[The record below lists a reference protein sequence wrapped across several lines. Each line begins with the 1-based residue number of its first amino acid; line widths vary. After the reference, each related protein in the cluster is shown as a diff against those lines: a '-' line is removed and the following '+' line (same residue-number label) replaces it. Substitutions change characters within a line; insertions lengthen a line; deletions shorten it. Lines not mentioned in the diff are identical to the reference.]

1 MEIYKNLTWLCEAPQ
16 ELLENFNS
24 IIADANLDR
33 LKEISKYKLSDSHI
47 KKIYAKHRD
56 ILNSKKG
63 KKNAIKLLVVSSN
76 TFDFIAPQL
85 LVAALRNNLHLDIS
99 ILPFGNI
106 ASLLMQ
112 GIDNNELE
120 KFDYVLLSYDHKGL
134 NIVDDFN
141 NSKKEVFLNAVQEIL
156 TIKNIVN
163 NQLKATLIF
172 QSVIPSTENIFGNME
187 NYLAE
192 TRNKIIADINGEI
205 LAMSEQSDVLFFNV
219 EETAKRVGLANWYDH
234 RMYYWAKL
242 PFNANFYGIY
252 ASKLINLI
260 AADKGLTKKALVLD
274 LDNTLW
280 GGVIG
285 DDGVDGIKATV
296 GDPKGESFLNFQ
308 EYCKRLK
315 SRGILLA
322 VCSKNTIENALL
334 PFKENPDMVLHED
347 DFVVFKAN
355 WNNKADNIREIADEM
370 NIGLDSMV
378 FVDDNPTERNLVRK
392 FLPEVSVPE
401 VSDDVSSFP
410 EIISSAGYFESTRF
424 SRDDISRSED
434 YKLNKKRNALKERST
449 DISEYLSSLEMYS
462 EVSAVTMENSTRPVQ
477 LMLKTNQ
484 FNLSNKRRNEKD
496 LESLLLNDNF
506 TILQFRLQDK
516 FADNGVVSVVV
527 LEKKGKVL
535 FIDTWVMSCR
545 VFGRTLEFFIFN
557 EILKFAHTNMIEALN
572 AEYKKTEKNKL
583 ILDLLKTLNFK
594 KIHDNKDS
602 SLWELNHSNFTR
614 PTYYIKE
621 FI

>member
-24 IIADANLDR
+24 IIADADLDR
-33 LKEISKYKLSDSHI
+33 ITEISKYKLSDSHI
-47 KKIYAKHRD
+47 KKIYDSYLD
-56 ILNSKKG
+56 IPKSKKG
-63 KKNAIKLLVVSSN
+63 KKNAIKLLVASSN

-85 LVAALRNNLHLDIS
+85 LVAALRNNLHIDIS
-99 ILPFGNI
+99 VLPFGNI

-112 GIDNNELE
+112 GIENKKQEE
-120 KFDYVLLSYDHKGL
+120 FDYVLLSYDHKGL

-141 NSKKEVFLNAVQEIL
+141 NSKKEVFLNALQEIL

-163 NQLKATLIF
+163 KQLKSTLIF
-172 QSVIPSTENIFGNME
+172 QSVIPSAENIFGNIE

-192 TRNKIIADINGEI
+192 TKNKIIDDINEEI
-205 LAMSEQSDVLFFNV
+205 LSMSEQSDVLFFNI
-219 EETAKRVGLANWYDH
+219 EETAKRVGLANWLDH

-242 PFNANFYGIY
+242 PFNASFYGIY

-285 DDGVDGIKATV
+285 DDGVDGIKASV

-322 VCSKNTIENALL
+322 VCSKNTLENALL

-355 WNNKADNIREIADEM
+355 WNNKADNIREIAEEM

-378 FVDDNPTERNLVRK
+378 FVDDNPVERNLVRK

-401 VSDDVSSFP
+401 VPNDVSSFP

-434 YKLNKKRNALKERST
+434 YKLNKKRNALKESST
-449 DISEYLSSLEMYS
+449 DIAEYLRSLEMYS
-462 EVSAVTMENSTRPVQ
+462 EVSPVTMENLTRPVQ

-484 FNLSNKRRNEKD
+484 FNLSNKRRSEKD
-496 LESLLLNDNF
+496 LESLLSNDNF

-516 FADNGVVSVVV
+516 FADNGVVSVIVI
-527 LEKKGKVL
+527 EKKEKVL

-557 EILKFAHTNMIEALN
+557 EILKFAQANKIKVIN

-594 KIHDNKDS
+594 KTHGNEDS
-602 SLWELNHSNFTR
+602 SLWELNLSNFSR
-614 PTYYIKE
+614 ATYYIKE

>member
-24 IIADANLDR
+24 IIADADLDR
-33 LKEISKYKLSDSHI
+33 ITEISKYKLSDSHI
-47 KKIYAKHRD
+47 KKIYDSYLD
-56 ILNSKKG
+56 IPKSKKG
-63 KKNAIKLLVVSSN
+63 KKNAIKLLVASSN

-99 ILPFGNI
+99 VLPFGNI

-112 GIDNNELE
+112 GIDNKKQEE
-120 KFDYVLLSYDHKGL
+120 FDYVLLSYDHKGL

-141 NSKKEVFLNAVQEIL
+141 NSKKEVFLNALQEIL

-163 NQLKATLIF
+163 KQLKATLIF
-172 QSVIPSTENIFGNME
+172 QSVIPSAENIFGNIE

-192 TRNKIIADINGEI
+192 TKNKIIDDINEEI
-205 LAMSEQSDVLFFNV
+205 LSMSEQSDVLFFNI
-219 EETAKRVGLANWYDH
+219 EETAKRVGLANWLDH

-242 PFNANFYGIY
+242 PFNASFYGIY

-285 DDGVDGIKATV
+285 DDGVDGIKASV

-322 VCSKNTIENALL
+322 VCSKNTLENALL

-355 WNNKADNIREIADEM
+355 WNNKADNIREIAEEM

-378 FVDDNPTERNLVRK
+378 FVDDNPAERNLVRK

-401 VSDDVSSFP
+401 VPNDVSSFP

-424 SRDDISRSED
+424 SR
-434 YKLNKKRNALKERST
+434 
-449 DISEYLSSLEMYS
+449 
-462 EVSAVTMENSTRPVQ
+462 
-477 LMLKTNQ
+477 
-484 FNLSNKRRNEKD
+484 
-496 LESLLLNDNF
+496 SLLSNDNF
-506 TILQFRLQDK
+506 TILQFRLQDR

-535 FIDTWVMSCR
+535 FVDTWVMSCR

-557 EILKFAHTNMIEALN
+557 EILKFAQANKIKVIN

-594 KIHDNKDS
+594 KTHGNEDS
-602 SLWELNHSNFTR
+602 SLWELNLSNFSR
-614 PTYYIKE
+614 STYYIKE